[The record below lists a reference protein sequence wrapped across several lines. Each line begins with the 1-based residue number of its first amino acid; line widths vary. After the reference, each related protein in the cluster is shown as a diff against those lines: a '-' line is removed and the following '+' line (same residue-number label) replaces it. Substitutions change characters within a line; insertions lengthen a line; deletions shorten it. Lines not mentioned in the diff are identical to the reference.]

1 MTPIYLISHYFDSLK
16 LCQMWEQFLKKDLS
30 QKQEAS
36 ESSPKE
42 DGGQNHET
50 QLS

>member
-1 MTPIYLISHYFDSLK
+1 
-16 LCQMWEQFLKKDLS
+16 MWEQFLKKDLS

-42 DGGQNHET
+42 DGGQNLLT
-50 QLS
+50 TFPIPVFFADVCIKLVRK